1 MDYPLPE
8 EKIKVPRFEEAGG
21 FYTTPERS
29 RLMAKIRAA
38 NTKPEIALRKV
49 LWGFG
54 LRYRVHLK
62 NLPGKP
68 DLAFP
73 RWRVAV
79 FVDGDFWHGHDW
91 AEKQHKI
98 KQNKAFWRAKIERN
112 MQRDREV
119 NARLEQMGWHV
130 LRLWE
135 HEIERDFGAS
145 VFRVLRFVQEKAG
158 AKLGDLLFDAST

>member
-1 MDYPLPE
+1 MPYTLPE
-8 EKIKVPRFEEAGG
+8 DKIKVPRFEESAG

-38 NTKPEIALRKV
+38 NTKPELALRKA
-49 LWGFG
+49 LWHLG
-54 LRYRVHLK
+54 LRYRLHYKKV
-62 NLPGKP
+62 PGKP
-68 DLAFP
+68 DIAFP

-91 AEKQHKI
+91 AQKQQKI
-98 KQNKAFWRAKIERN
+98 KKNEAFWKPKIERN

-119 NARLEQMGWHV
+119 NAQLAQQGWHV

-135 HEIERDFGAS
+135 HEVAQDFGAS
-145 VFRVLRFVQEKAG
+145 VYRVLRFVQEHAG
-158 AKLGDLLFDAST
+158 IQLNDAAGF